1 MTSTLPRMHGTTVV
15 AVRRADQ
22 LAMAGDGQV
31 TVGDMVLKHNA
42 RKLRRLAGGQVLA
55 GFAGAVA
62 DALTLFEKFE
72 GHLSASQGHL
82 RRAAVELAR
91 EWRTDRYLRR
101 LEAQLLIGDLES
113 LLILSGEG
121 DVLEPDEGVAA
132 IGSGSPYA
140 VAAARALL
148 VHTAQTAAE
157 VAEASMAITSDLC
170 IYTNRRIILETIER
184 APGEPSP
191 T

>member
-1 MTSTLPRMHGTTVV
+1 VV

-31 TVGDMVLKHNA
+31 TVGDMVLKHSA
-42 RKLRRLAGGQVLA
+42 RKLRRLAGDRVLA

-72 GHLSASQGHL
+72 GHLSAHQGHL

-101 LEAQLLIGDLES
+101 LEAHLLIGDLES

-140 VAAARALL
+140 IAAARALL
-148 VHTAQTAAE
+148 AHTDQTAAQ

-170 IYTNRRIILETIER
+170 IYTNRHIILETIER
-184 APGEPSP
+184 APGSP
-191 T
+191 TG